1 MLICPHFVI
10 KKERKIKDIINN
22 KKIQKILDIFYPQMC
37 GICEKESRN
46 SLCYK
51 CRKKLQ
57 KEFQFTQKY
66 SKNQNFLEQY
76 YLFQYKNLIRNLI
89 LEMKFQKKSYI
100 YKTIEYF
107 LRKNEKHLEKLK
119 KYDIIIVV
127 PLSWKRKLKRGYN
140 QSLLIAKIISNI
152 SQVKIENKILYK
164 TKNIVPQS
172 TLNKKERKENIK
184 GAFKI
189 KNIEKIK
196 NKKILI
202 IDDIYTTGSTL
213 NECSKLLVKSGI
225 KKENIGVLTLA
236 KD

>member
-1 MLICPHFVI
+1 
-10 KKERKIKDIINN
+10 
-22 KKIQKILDIFYPQMC
+22 MC

-46 SLCYK
+46 SLCYE
-51 CRKKLQ
+51 CKKKIQ
-57 KEFQFTQKY
+57 KEFKFTKIY
-66 SKNQNFLEQY
+66 SKYKNFLEQY
-76 YLFQYKNLIRNLI
+76 YLFQYKNLIRNMI
-89 LEMKFQKKSYI
+89 LEMKFQKKPYI

-107 LRKNEKHLEKLK
+107 LKNNKKKLEKLK

-127 PLSWKRKLKRGYN
+127 PLSWKRRLQRGYN
-140 QSLLIAKIISNI
+140 QSQLVAETISNI
-152 SQVKIENKILYK
+152 LQIKVESKILYK

-189 KNIEKIK
+189 RNIEKIK

-202 IDDIYTTGSTL
+202 IDDIYTTGNTL
-213 NECSKLLVKSGI
+213 NECSKMLIENGI
-225 KKENIGVLTLA
+225 QKENIGVLTLA

>member
-1 MLICPHFVI
+1 
-10 KKERKIKDIINN
+10 
-22 KKIQKILDIFYPQMC
+22 MC

-46 SLCYK
+46 SLCFK
-51 CRKKLQ
+51 CRKKIQ
-57 KEFQFTQKY
+57 REFKFTTIY
-66 SKNQNFLEQY
+66 SKKQNFSEQY

-89 LEMKFQKKSYI
+89 LQIKFQRKPYI

-107 LRKNEKHLEKLK
+107 LQNNKKYLEKLK

-127 PLSWKRKLKRGYN
+127 PLSWKRRLQRGYN
-140 QSLLIAKIISNI
+140 QSQLVAETISNI
-152 SQVKIENKILYK
+152 LQIKVESKILYK

-189 KNIEKIK
+189 RNIEKIK

-202 IDDIYTTGSTL
+202 IDDIYTTGNTL
-213 NECSKLLVKSGI
+213 NECSKMLIENGI
-225 KKENIGVLTLA
+225 QKENIGVLTLA

>member
-1 MLICPHFVI
+1 MM
-10 KKERKIKDIINN
+10 KGKMTKDIINN

-37 GICEKESRN
+37 GICEKESKN
-46 SLCYK
+46 YLCYK

-57 KEFQFTQKY
+57 KEFVFTKIY
-66 SKNQNFLEQY
+66 SKNQNFSEQY

-89 LEMKFQKKSYI
+89 LQMKFQKKPYV

-107 LRKNEKHLEKLK
+107 LQNNQKKLENLK

-127 PLSWKRKLKRGYN
+127 PLSWKRKLQRGYN
-140 QSLLIAKIISNI
+140 QSLLIAKIIANI
-152 SQVKIENKILYK
+152 LQIKIESKILNK

-172 TLNKKERKENIK
+172 TLNKKQRKENIK

-189 KNIEKIK
+189 KHIEKIE

-213 NECSKLLVKSGI
+213 NECAKILLRSGI

>member
-1 MLICPHFVI
+1 
-10 KKERKIKDIINN
+10 
-22 KKIQKILDIFYPQMC
+22 MC

-46 SLCYK
+46 SLCYE

-57 KEFQFTQKY
+57 KEFKFTKIS
-66 SKNQNFLEQY
+66 SKKQNFSEQY

-107 LRKNEKHLEKLK
+107 LQNNKKYLEKLK

-127 PLSWKRKLKRGYN
+127 PLSWKRRLQRGYN
-140 QSLLIAKIISNI
+140 QSQLIAEIISNI
-152 SQVKIENKILYK
+152 LRIKIESKILYK

-189 KNIEKIK
+189 RHIEKIK
-196 NKKILI
+196 KGKILV
-202 IDDIYTTGSTL
+202 IDDVYTTGSTL
-213 NECSKLLVKSGI
+213 NEVSKILRESGI

>member
-1 MLICPHFVI
+1 
-10 KKERKIKDIINN
+10 
-22 KKIQKILDIFYPQMC
+22 MC
-37 GICEKESRN
+37 GICEKESKN
-46 SLCYK
+46 SLCYE

-57 KEFQFTQKY
+57 KEFKFTKVY
-66 SKNQNFLEQY
+66 SKYQNFSEQY

-89 LEMKFQKKSYI
+89 LQMKFQKKIYL

-107 LRKNEKHLEKLK
+107 FRNNQKNFEKLK

-127 PLSWKRKLKRGYN
+127 PLSWKRKLQRGYN

-152 SQVKIENKILYK
+152 LQIKIESEILYK

-184 GAFKI
+184 GAFKV
-189 KNIEKIK
+189 KNIEKIR

-213 NECSKLLVKSGI
+213 NECSRNLMRNGI

>member
-1 MLICPHFVI
+1 
-10 KKERKIKDIINN
+10 
-22 KKIQKILDIFYPQMC
+22 MC

-46 SLCYK
+46 SLCYE

-57 KEFQFTQKY
+57 KEFKFTQIS
-66 SKNQNFLEQY
+66 SKRQNFSEQY

-89 LEMKFQKKSYI
+89 LKMKFQKESYI
-100 YKTIEYF
+100 YKTIEHF
-107 LRKNEKHLEKLK
+107 LQNNKKYLEKLK

-127 PLSWKRKLKRGYN
+127 PLSWKRRLQRGYN
-140 QSLLIAKIISNI
+140 QSQLIAEIISNI
-152 SQVKIENKILYK
+152 LQIKIESKILYK

-172 TLNKKERKENIK
+172 TLNKKDRKENIK

-189 KNIEKIK
+189 KHIEKIM
-196 NKKILI
+196 NNKILI

-213 NECSKLLVKSGI
+213 NECSNLLRKNGI

>member
-1 MLICPHFVI
+1 
-10 KKERKIKDIINN
+10 
-22 KKIQKILDIFYPQMC
+22 MC
-37 GICEKESRN
+37 GICKNESRN

-51 CRKKLQ
+51 CKKKIQ
-57 KEFQFTQKY
+57 KEFKFTKIHT
-66 SKNQNFLEQY
+66 KDKNFLEQY
-76 YLFQYKNLIRNLI
+76 YLFQYKDLIRNMI
-89 LEMKFQKKSYI
+89 LEMKFQKKPYI

-107 LRKNEKHLEKLK
+107 LQNNKKYLEKLK

-127 PLSWKRKLKRGYN
+127 PLSWKRRLQRGYN
-140 QSLLIAKIISNI
+140 QSQLIAEIISSI
-152 SQVKIENKILYK
+152 LQIKIESRILYK

-189 KNIEKIK
+189 KNIEKIMNNK
-196 NKKILI
+196 NLI

-213 NECSKLLVKSGI
+213 NECSNLLRKNGI

>member
-1 MLICPHFVI
+1 
-10 KKERKIKDIINN
+10 
-22 KKIQKILDIFYPQMC
+22 MC

-46 SLCYK
+46 SLCFK
-51 CRKKLQ
+51 CRKKIQ
-57 KEFQFTQKY
+57 REFKFTTIY
-66 SKNQNFLEQY
+66 SKKQNFSEQY

-89 LEMKFQKKSYI
+89 LQIKFQRKPYI

-107 LRKNEKHLEKLK
+107 LKNNKKKLEKLK

-127 PLSWKRKLKRGYN
+127 PLSWKRRLQRGYN
-140 QSLLIAKIISNI
+140 QSQLVAETISNI
-152 SQVKIENKILYK
+152 LQIKVESKILYK

-189 KNIEKIK
+189 RNIEKIK

-202 IDDIYTTGSTL
+202 IDDIYTTGNTL
-213 NECSKLLVKSGI
+213 NECSKMLIENGI
-225 KKENIGVLTLA
+225 QKENIGVLTLA
-236 KD
+236 KDLIERRKCKLKHLL

>member
-1 MLICPHFVI
+1 
-10 KKERKIKDIINN
+10 
-22 KKIQKILDIFYPQMC
+22 MC

-46 SLCYK
+46 SLCFE
-51 CRKKLQ
+51 CRKKIQ
-57 KEFQFTQKY
+57 REFKFITIY
-66 SKNQNFLEQY
+66 SKKQNFSEQY

-89 LEMKFQKKSYI
+89 LQIKFQRKPYI

-107 LRKNEKHLEKLK
+107 LQNNKKYLEKLK

-127 PLSWKRKLKRGYN
+127 PLSWKRSLQRGYN

-152 SQVKIENKILYK
+152 LQIKIENKVLYK
-164 TKNIVPQS
+164 NKNIVPQS
-172 TLNKKERKENIK
+172 TLSKREREKNIK
-184 GAFKI
+184 RAFKI
-189 KNIEKIK
+189 KDIEKVK

-213 NECSKLLVKSGI
+213 NECAKLLLKSGI

>member
-1 MLICPHFVI
+1 
-10 KKERKIKDIINN
+10 
-22 KKIQKILDIFYPQMC
+22 MC

-46 SLCYK
+46 SLCFK
-51 CRKKLQ
+51 CRKKIQ
-57 KEFQFTQKY
+57 REFKFTTIY
-66 SKNQNFLEQY
+66 SKKQNFSEQY

-89 LEMKFQKKSYI
+89 LQIKFQRKPYI

-107 LRKNEKHLEKLK
+107 LQNNKKYLEKLK

-127 PLSWKRKLKRGYN
+127 PLSWKRKLQRGYN

-152 SQVKIENKILYK
+152 LQVKIESKILYK

-184 GAFKI
+184 GAFKV
-189 KNIEKIK
+189 KNIEKIR

-213 NECSKLLVKSGI
+213 NECSRNLMRNGI
-225 KKENIGVLTLA
+225 IKENIGVLTLA

>member
-1 MLICPHFVI
+1 
-10 KKERKIKDIINN
+10 
-22 KKIQKILDIFYPQMC
+22 MC
-37 GICEKESRN
+37 GICEKENKN
-46 SLCYK
+46 SLCYE

-57 KEFQFTQKY
+57 KEFQFTKIY
-66 SKNQNFLEQY
+66 SKKKNFSEQY

-89 LEMKFQKKSYI
+89 LEMKFQKKPYI

-107 LRKNEKHLEKLK
+107 LQNNKKKLEKLK

-140 QSLLIAKIISNI
+140 QSLLIARIISNI
-152 SQVKIENKILYK
+152 LQIKIENKILYK

-189 KNIEKIK
+189 KHIEIIE

-202 IDDIYTTGSTL
+202 IDDIYTTGNTL
-213 NECSKLLVKSGI
+213 NECSKMLVENGI

>member
-1 MLICPHFVI
+1 
-10 KKERKIKDIINN
+10 
-22 KKIQKILDIFYPQMC
+22 MC

-46 SLCYK
+46 SLCFK
-51 CRKKLQ
+51 CRKKIQ
-57 KEFQFTQKY
+57 REFKFTTIY
-66 SKNQNFLEQY
+66 SKKQNFSEQY

-140 QSLLIAKIISNI
+140 QSLLISKIISNI
-152 SQVKIENKILYK
+152 LQIKIENKVLYK
-164 TKNIVPQS
+164 NKNIVPQS
-172 TLNKKERKENIK
+172 TLSKREREKNIK
-184 GAFKI
+184 RAFKI
-189 KNIEKIK
+189 KDIEKVK

-213 NECSKLLVKSGI
+213 NECAKLLLKSGI

>member
-1 MLICPHFVI
+1 M
-10 KKERKIKDIINN
+10 KKNIINN

-46 SLCYK
+46 SLCYE
-51 CRKKLQ
+51 CKKEIQ
-57 KEFQFTQKY
+57 KEFKFTRIY
-66 SKNQNFLEQY
+66 SKNKNFLEQY

-107 LRKNEKHLEKLK
+107 LQNNKKYLEKLK

-127 PLSWKRKLKRGYN
+127 PLSWKRRLRRGYN
-140 QSLLIAKIISNI
+140 QSQLIAEIISNI
-152 SQVKIENKILYK
+152 LQIKIENKILYK

-172 TLNKKERKENIK
+172 KLNKKERKENIK

-189 KNIEKIK
+189 KNIEEIM
-196 NKKILI
+196 NKRILI

-213 NECSKLLVKSGI
+213 NECSKLLRKNGI

>member
-1 MLICPHFVI
+1 
-10 KKERKIKDIINN
+10 
-22 KKIQKILDIFYPQMC
+22 MC
-37 GICEKESRN
+37 GICKNESRN

-51 CRKKLQ
+51 CKKKIQ
-57 KEFQFTQKY
+57 KE
-66 SKNQNFLEQY
+66 L
-76 YLFQYKNLIRNLI
+76 YKKIIIYILPIIFVSCIIFFKLIPFGYNIEHPRNMI
-89 LEMKFQKKSYI
+89 LKMKFQKKPYI

-107 LRKNEKHLEKLK
+107 LQNNKKYLEKLK

-127 PLSWKRKLKRGYN
+127 PLSWKRRLQRGYN
-140 QSLLIAKIISNI
+140 QSQLIAEIISSI
-152 SQVKIENKILYK
+152 LQIKIESRILYK

-189 KNIEKIK
+189 KNIEKIM
-196 NKKILI
+196 NNKILI

-213 NECSKLLVKSGI
+213 NECSNLLRKNGI

>member
-1 MLICPHFVI
+1 MM
-10 KKERKIKDIINN
+10 KGKMKKDIINN

-46 SLCYK
+46 SLCFE
-51 CRKKLQ
+51 CRKKIQ
-57 KEFQFTQKY
+57 IEFKFTTIY
-66 SKNQNFLEQY
+66 SKKQNFSEQY

-89 LEMKFQKKSYI
+89 LQIKFQRKPYI

-107 LRKNEKHLEKLK
+107 LKNNKKKLEKLK

-127 PLSWKRKLKRGYN
+127 PLSWKRMLKRGYN

-152 SQVKIENKILYK
+152 LQIKIESGILCK

-172 TLNKKERKENIK
+172 TLNKKQRKENIK

-189 KNIEKIK
+189 KHIEKIE

-213 NECSKLLVKSGI
+213 NECAKILLRSGI

>member
-1 MLICPHFVI
+1 
-10 KKERKIKDIINN
+10 
-22 KKIQKILDIFYPQMC
+22 
-37 GICEKESRN
+37 
-46 SLCYK
+46 
-51 CRKKLQ
+51 
-57 KEFQFTQKY
+57 
-66 SKNQNFLEQY
+66 
-76 YLFQYKNLIRNLI
+76 
-89 LEMKFQKKSYI
+89 MKFQKKPYF

-107 LRKNEKHLEKLK
+107 LQNNKKYLEKLK

-127 PLSWKRKLKRGYN
+127 PLSWKRRLQRGYN
-140 QSLLIAKIISNI
+140 QSQLIAEIISSI
-152 SQVKIENKILYK
+152 LQIKIESRILYK

-189 KNIEKIK
+189 KNIEKIM
-196 NKKILI
+196 NNKILI

-213 NECSKLLVKSGI
+213 NECSNLLRKNGI